1 LISISIWGKKDK
13 DMDQKNIPIN
23 TNKNTH
29 QSDPDVASNSPE
41 SQNRRDLVTKLG
53 KFAIYAAPF
62 TVMALNSQA
71 ASGSGPRRH

>member
-1 LISISIWGKKDK
+1 
-13 DMDQKNIPIN
+13 MDQQNLPIN
-23 TNKNTH
+23 QNNTTQ

-71 ASGSGPRRH
+71 ASGSGPHKH

>member
-1 LISISIWGKKDK
+1 LEKKNK
-13 DMDQKNIPIN
+13 DMDQQNLPIN
-23 TNKNTH
+23 QNNNTH

-71 ASGSGPRRH
+71 ASGSGPHKH

>member
-1 LISISIWGKKDK
+1 MNPNQPIDDSKN
-13 DMDQKNIPIN
+13 NIP
-23 TNKNTH
+23 
-29 QSDPDVASNSPE
+29 QPDGIVSTSESPA

-71 ASGSGPRRH
+71 ATGSGPRKHP